1 VGAEKEKT
9 PLRQTVIGI
18 LAHVDAGK
26 TTLSEALLYESGAIR
41 NLGRV
46 DHGDAHL
53 DTFALERQ
61 RGITIFAKQ
70 ARLRLPGWQA
80 TLLDTPGHVDFS
92 PEAERT
98 LDVLDCAVLVV
109 SASAGVQSHTRTL
122 WKLLRQRNIP
132 TFLFVNK
139 TDLPY
144 GGKEAL
150 LTALREQLG
159 EGVFDLEDPDW
170 EGMSLTDEA
179 LLEEYLADRGLK
191 EKSLRAAVRACKLFP
206 CRFGA
211 ALHLNGAAE
220 FLEDLRRLA
229 PDAPA
234 GKQFGAK
241 VFKIA
246 REEGVRLSYMKVTGG
261 VLRVRDSLSGPGW
274 TEKVSQLRFY
284 SGGKFEQG
292 EAAYPGDVVA
302 VAGLTQTGPGQGLG
316 AEGTG
321 EAPRLAPVI
330 TCQVLLPASYD
341 PHRALTQ
348 LRQLEEE
355 EPQLRV
361 SWEER
366 TGQLCVQVMGPVQL
380 EVLHALMLE
389 RFGLDAAFG
398 PPKVLYRETIA
409 DTVEGVGHY
418 EPLRHYAEV
427 HLLLSPGER
436 GSGVTVKTGLS
447 EDVLDRNWQRLILG
461 HVLEK
466 QHLGVLTGAPIT
478 DIEITLAAGRAHLKH
493 TEGGDFR
500 QATYR
505 AIRQG
510 LMQAKSVLLE
520 PWYQYRIELPQENV
534 GRVLSDLTRLGAETE
549 APAAD
554 GRIAVLAGKA
564 PVAALRD
571 YPETLAAVTHGMG
584 SISLTPS
591 GYAPCRDQA
600 RIVAEV
606 GYDPAADLDNPPH
619 SVFCEHGA
627 GVVVPWDRVFERMH
641 LPSVLRPPREE
652 PSLREQAARY
662 VAQVALDDQLAA
674 IFERTYGPIRRE
686 KVRAMA
692 ARSTPR
698 AEKPWKLTAADEG
711 PEYLLVDG
719 YNIIHAWDSLRKLA
733 EENLDAARHRL
744 IERLR
749 NFQGFR
755 QSPVIVVFDAY
766 KVKGNPGSIEHL
778 GGLDVVY
785 TKEAETADMYI
796 EKATYDLRKHHRVR
810 VATSDGLEQ
819 VIILGHGALR
829 VPALAFEAEV
839 KAAEE
844 TIRAYL
850 KELQ

>member
-1 VGAEKEKT
+1 MGAEKEKT
-9 PLRQTVIGI
+9 PLRRTVIGI

-109 SASAGVQSHTRTL
+109 SAAAGVQSHTRTL
-122 WKLLRQRNIP
+122 WKLLRQRRIP

-139 TDLPY
+139 TDLPNA
-144 GGKEAL
+144 GKEAL
-150 LTALREQLG
+150 LTALRGQLG
-159 EGVFDLEDPDW
+159 EGIFDLEDPDW
-170 EGMSLTDEA
+170 ESVSLTDES
-179 LLEEYLADRGLK
+179 LLEEYLAAGSLK
-191 EKSLRAAVRACKLFP
+191 ETSLRTAVKAGKLFP

-211 ALHLNGAAE
+211 ALHLQGAAE

-234 GKQFGAK
+234 GEKFGAR
-241 VFKIA
+241 VFKSA
-246 REEGVRLSYMKVTGG
+246 RAEGVRLTYLKVTGG
-261 VLRVRDSLSGPGW
+261 VLRVRDSLSGPDW

-284 SGGKFEQG
+284 SGGSFEQG
-292 EAAYPGDVVA
+292 EEALPGDVAA
-302 VAGLTQTGPGQGLG
+302 VVGLSRTAPGQGLG
-316 AEGTG
+316 AEGMG
-321 EAPRLAPVI
+321 EAPQLAPVI
-330 TCQVLLPASYD
+330 TCGVLLPAGYD
-341 PHRALTQ
+341 PHRALLQ

-366 TGQLCVQVMGPVQL
+366 TRSLCVQAMGPVQL
-380 EVLHALMLE
+380 EVLRQLLLD
-389 RFGLDAAFG
+389 RYGLAAEFG
-398 PPKVLYRETIA
+398 PPRVLYRETIA

-427 HLLLSPGER
+427 HLILSPGER
-436 GSGVTVKTGLS
+436 GSGITVRSSLS
-447 EDVLDRNWQRLILG
+447 EDVLDRNWQRLILS

-478 DIEITLAAGRAHLKH
+478 DVEITLAAGRAHLKH

-505 AIRQG
+505 AVRQG
-510 LMQAKSVLLE
+510 LMQARSVLLE
-520 PWYQYRIELPQENV
+520 PWYQFRIELPQSAV
-534 GRVLSDLTRLGAETE
+534 GRVLSDLTRLGAETDP
-549 APAAD
+549 PASD
-554 GRIAVLAGKA
+554 GETAVITGAA

-571 YPETLAAVTHGMG
+571 YPETLAAVTHGLG
-584 SISLTPS
+584 SISLTPR
-591 GYAPCRDQA
+591 GYAPCREQE
-600 RIVAEV
+600 RITAES
-606 GYDPAADLDNPPH
+606 GYDPCADPDNPPH

-627 GVVVPWDRVFERMH
+627 GVIVPWDQVFGRMH
-641 LPSVLRPPREE
+641 LPSVLRPPKEE
-652 PSLREQAARY
+652 PDLREQAARY
-662 VAQVALDDQLAA
+662 FARAALDDQLTA
-674 IFERTYGPIRRE
+674 IFERTYGPIRRD
-686 KVRAMA
+686 KLRAMA
-692 ARSTPR
+692 AETAPR
-698 AEKPWKLTAADEG
+698 QEKPRKLTTADEG

-719 YNIIHAWDSLRKLA
+719 YNIIHAWDSLRALA
-733 EENLDAARHRL
+733 EQSLDAARHRL

-749 NFQGFR
+749 NYQGFR

-829 VPALAFEAEV
+829 VPALSFEAEV
-839 KAAEE
+839 TEVEA

-850 KELQ
+850 KEM

>member
-1 VGAEKEKT
+1 MGAEKEKT